1 MASSGI
7 AARATAARTSLRRL
21 LVSRRA
27 WVLLALLPLA
37 GMLAAGM
44 GFLVLDWL
52 FPFPLERLER
62 LERPAATVVEDRR
75 GEPLRM
81 FLAADQRWRLP
92 VTYDQMPEELRRAI
106 VASEDQRFFRHPGV
120 DPLAVLRA
128 TVHNLRARRVV
139 SGAST
144 LTMQIARMTDPA
156 PRTLVAKAREAFR
169 ALQLERQFSK
179 RELLEIYLNLAP
191 YGGNLEGVGAAA
203 RFYFGK
209 PVEQLAL
216 GEIGLL
222 VALPRSPTLYDPVQH
237 PEAALAVRDK
247 VLRQLRDRGAFTDQ
261 QVREAMRVPVPRRRL
276 PAPFEAPHF
285 ARRVVEEAGA
295 SRSGQGGAPRIRTS
309 LELELQQVA
318 EENVEAYVRRLRSQ
332 GIGNAA
338 AVVVENSSHRVRGWV
353 GSGGFE
359 ESEYSGQVD
368 GVVARRSPGS
378 TLKPFLYGLAF
389 DDGRVVPASYLLDVP
404 TDFAGYV
411 AENYDGLY
419 RGRVEAQQALVHSLN
434 APAVRLL
441 ARVGLGEFFDLL
453 QRGGARSLDRPAYRY
468 GLPLILGSGEL
479 TLLEL
484 AQLYSSLANGGEALP
499 VTWAPDEG
507 GASGIPERLLS
518 EEAAWLLTETLLQ
531 VERPDLP
538 RAWSLSRSASAVAW
552 KTGTSYGHR
561 DAWAVG
567 YSRRFTIAVWVG
579 NFDGSPRHGISGSEH
594 AAPLLFDLFRALD
607 PGGPG
612 PAEPALLRLGELE
625 VCALS
630 HLRPGPHCPRTV
642 QVTALP
648 GKTRLPL
655 CDHHRRALA
664 DADTG
669 ELLDGTCL
677 ADRQRTWLEYTAY
690 PAELVAWWRS
700 RGQEVAQTPTFA
712 EGCAGAAGDRGPRIL
727 SPDPATPYRLR
738 PEAPLRD
745 QRLPLVAR
753 AQAEVRRLYW
763 YQDGLLIGSTTP
775 EDRLMLDPHP
785 GHHRLV
791 VTDDRGRSSGVTYR
805 VE

>member
-1 MASSGI
+1 
-7 AARATAARTSLRRL
+7 
-21 LVSRRA
+21 
-27 WVLLALLPLA
+27 LAVLLPLV
-37 GMLAAGM
+37 GLLAAGL
-44 GFLVLDWL
+44 GFLLLDRL
-52 FPFPLERLER
+52 FPFPLER
-62 LERPAATVVEDRR
+62 LERPAATVVEDRH
-75 GEPLRM
+75 GEPLRF
-81 FLAADQRWRLP
+81 FLAADERWRLP
-92 VTYDQMPEELRRAI
+92 VSYDELPEELRRAV
-106 VASEDQRFFRHPGV
+106 VASEDQRFFHHPGV

-144 LTMQIARMTDPA
+144 LTMQIARMADPA
-156 PRTLVAKAREAFR
+156 PRTIGAKAREAFR
-169 ALQLERQFSK
+169 ALQLERHFTK

-203 RFYFGK
+203 RFYYGK

-222 VALPRSPTLYDPVQH
+222 VALPRSPRLYDPVQH

-276 PAPFEAPHF
+276 SAPFEAPHF
-285 ARRVVEEAGA
+285 ARRVVEESGA
-295 SRSGQGGAPRIRTS
+295 SQAGQRTASRIRTS
-309 LELELQQVA
+309 LDLELQQVA
-318 EENVEAYVRRLRSQ
+318 EEKVETYVRRLRSQ

-338 AVVVENSSHRVRGWV
+338 AVVVENSSHRVRAWI

-359 ESEYSGQVD
+359 ESEHSGQVD
-368 GVVARRSPGS
+368 GVLARRSPGS

-389 DDGRVVPASYLLDVP
+389 DDGQVVPASYLLDVP
-404 TDFAGYV
+404 TDYAGYV
-411 AENYDGLY
+411 AENYDGTY

-441 ARVGLGEFFDLL
+441 AGVGLGEFFDLL

-484 AQLYSSLANGGEALP
+484 AQLYSALANGGEYFPA
-499 VTWAPDEG
+499 TWAAEER
-507 GASGIPERLLS
+507 ASQAGVRELGERLLS
-518 EEAAWLLTETLLQ
+518 EESAWLLTETLLQ

-538 RAWSLSRSASAVAW
+538 RAWSLSRSAPAVAW

-594 AAPLLFDLFRALD
+594 ASPLLFDLFRALD

-612 PAEPALLRLGELE
+612 PAKPTLLRLGELE
-625 VCALS
+625 VCSLS

-677 ADRQRTWLEYTAY
+677 ADRRRAWREYTAY

-700 RGQEVAQTPTFA
+700 RGQQVAETPTFA
-712 EGCAGAAGDRGPRIL
+712 DGCAGAAGDRGPRIL

-775 EDRLMLDPHP
+775 EDHLMLEPHP